1 MKFYSSIKEKILK
14 KILKI
19 YGIYYWLKIN
29 TQCFLSFFLVYV
41 HKFYCNNNFLYL
53 RKKNSIKFFSEII
66 FNQIL
71 LITTF

>member
-19 YGIYYWLKIN
+19 YDIYYWLKIN

-41 HKFYCNNNFLYL
+41 HKFYCNNNYWHLC
-53 RKKNSIKFFSEII
+53 KDK
-66 FNQIL
+66 L
-71 LITTF
+71 LEKIQLDIWVK